1 MGVYPDGMKTDVADW
16 PSLSYDLDLADCLC
30 GESGRSRVSAWFA
43 EQVDRIDNPEFAR
56 LFSDH
61 IALPGVA
68 SLDFAHRY
76 LRTGAGSLI
85 GGIRFYAR
93 DLARPYVEIIAHD
106 FEDMAALS
114 AVVAAEWDAFAPRA
128 LRLRQ
133 KSGTGL
139 PSSQAHVDMTL
150 YAACYK
156 DLHSEP
162 APVSLRPFA
171 HSDEALRVVQERFDH
186 MAQTEP
192 DLRRNVSPRTEE
204 ELRELWR
211 EGRLHAITFARCTVG
226 AIAAAPGQIDW
237 IEGDEIMEEVVAA
250 AHSGHGYAASAQIAL
265 AHLPGTNP
273 ERLLIGTIDGLN
285 FASRKTAERAG
296 RRAVLDYVF
305 LPLG

>member
-1 MGVYPDGMKTDVADW
+1 MKTDVADW
-16 PSLSYDLDLADCLC
+16 PSLSYDLELADCFY
-30 GESGRSRVSAWFA
+30 GASGRSHVSAWFA
-43 EQVDRIDNPEFAR
+43 EQVEQIDNPEFAR

-68 SLDFAHRY
+68 ALDYAHRY
-76 LRTGAGSLI
+76 LRIGAGSLI

-133 KSGTGL
+133 KVGAGV
-139 PSSQAHVDMTL
+139 PSPQAHVDMTL
-150 YAACYK
+150 YAARYK
-156 DLHSEP
+156 DLRSVL

-171 HSDEALRVVQERFDH
+171 HPDESLRLVQERFDH

-192 DLRRNVSPRTEE
+192 ELRRNVSPSTEE
-204 ELRELWR
+204 ELRVLWR
-211 EGRLHAITFARCTVG
+211 EGHLHAITFARCTVG

-265 AHLPGTNP
+265 ARLPGADP
-273 ERLLIGTIDGLN
+273 ERLLIGTIDGRN

-296 RRAVLDYVF
+296 RQAVLDYVF
-305 LPLG
+305 LPFR